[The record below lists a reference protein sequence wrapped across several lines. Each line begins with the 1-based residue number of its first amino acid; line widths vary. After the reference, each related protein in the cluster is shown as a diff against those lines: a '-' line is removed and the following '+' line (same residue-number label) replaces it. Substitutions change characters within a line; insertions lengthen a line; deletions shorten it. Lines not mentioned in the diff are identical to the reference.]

1 MRPLV
6 AAAFVVLALAAA
18 PSTASARKTKDLT
31 HRYEQVWSA
40 VIRLL
45 RVDMHARI
53 EEQDAT
59 NGFVLFGFR
68 EAGHSY
74 EASLELVR
82 VEVRG
87 IPTVRVAVNIANA
100 PSYLEAMVLER
111 LHQKLR
117 QDYGDPIVRPQ
128 RSADA
133 GVAEVRD
140 AGSDEEPSDDSS
152 SSSDTEEASPEPSS
166 GRGRRG
172 RSR

>member
-1 MRPLV
+1 MRTL
-6 AAAFVVLALAAA
+6 AAASLVVLALVAA
-18 PSTASARKTKDLT
+18 PSTASARKTKDLA

-68 EAGHSY
+68 EGGHGY

-87 IPTVRVAVNIANA
+87 VPIVRVAVNIANA
-100 PSYLEAMVLER
+100 PSYLEAMLLER

-117 QDYGDPIVRPQ
+117 QDYGEPIVRPQ
-128 RSADA
+128 RSPDA
-133 GVAEVRD
+133 GVADVRD
-140 AGSDEEPSDDSS
+140 AGAADEPSDDSS
-152 SSSDTEEASPEPSS
+152 SSTDTEEPADEPPQGTS
-166 GRGRRG
+166 RRG